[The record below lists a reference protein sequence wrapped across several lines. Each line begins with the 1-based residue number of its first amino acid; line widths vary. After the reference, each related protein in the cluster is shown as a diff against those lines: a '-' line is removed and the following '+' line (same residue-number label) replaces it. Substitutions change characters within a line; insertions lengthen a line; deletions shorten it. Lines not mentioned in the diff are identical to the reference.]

1 MGWMIGDSFR
11 ARDTQDVRGAG
22 IRPGSGGEI
31 TSILGAKVSFL
42 IESAGPGS
50 EILRGHCNLGTFA
63 KNFAPDRSKDT
74 ARRTITSVRIFP
86 KKFPADFGR

>member
-31 TSILGAKVSFL
+31 TSILGAKVSFH
-42 IESAGPGS
+42 IETAGPGS
-50 EILRGHCNLGTFA
+50 AVLRAHCNLGTFS
-63 KNFAPDRSKDT
+63 KNFSPDRSKDT
-74 ARRTITSVRIFP
+74 ARRTWTSAGIFP
-86 KKFPADFGR
+86 KKFPNDFLR